1 MRGNN
6 PEVFI
11 TRSHVS
17 MFLIS
22 ILRLKG
28 GGGGT
33 ARGPLCNDDIMCNG
47 DQMSSFKSNAELAA

>member
-28 GGGGT
+28 GGRRDSSGT
-33 ARGPLCNDDIMCNG
+33 IM
-47 DQMSSFKSNAELAA
+47 